1 MLTTD
6 QLIGSGLAILSA
18 FMHAAD
24 GVMGTVQKY
33 LADVRLFFRFFY
45 LFRNS
50 KILQFLGINYEIHY
64 FNLTSD
70 DRKVN

>member
-24 GVMGTVQKY
+24 GVMGTVQRS
-33 LADVRLFFRFFY
+33 LVSDFILILELDFRLI
-45 LFRNS
+45 S
-50 KILQFLGINYEIHY
+50 K
-64 FNLTSD
+64 NLLIFE
-70 DRKVN
+70 KV

>member
-24 GVMGTVQKY
+24 GVMGTVQRS
-33 LADVRLFFRFFY
+33 LVGFRLYSDFRARFQTFFQK
-45 LFRNS
+45 LV
-50 KILQFLGINYEIHY
+50 
-64 FNLTSD
+64 NL
-70 DRKVN
+70 

>member
-24 GVMGTVQKY
+24 GVMGTVQK
-33 LADVRLFFRFFY
+33 
-45 LFRNS
+45 
-50 KILQFLGINYEIHY
+50 
-64 FNLTSD
+64 
-70 DRKVN
+70 

>member
-33 LADVRLFFRFFY
+33 LADVRLFSDFFT
-45 LFRNS
+45 F
-50 KILQFLGINYEIHY
+50 FEIGKFHN
-64 FNLTSD
+64 FSE
-70 DRKVN
+70 

>member
-24 GVMGTVQKY
+24 GVMGTVQNNWTNS
-33 LADVRLFFRFFY
+33 DFFSEFESFTIS
-45 LFRNS
+45 RN
-50 KILQFLGINYEIHY
+50 K
-64 FNLTSD
+64 
-70 DRKVN
+70 

>member
-33 LADVRLFFRFFY
+33 LADVRLFSDFLPFSKLEHFTIS
-45 LFRNS
+45 RNE
-50 KILQFLGINYEIHY
+50 L
-64 FNLTSD
+64 
-70 DRKVN
+70 

>member
-24 GVMGTVQKY
+24 GVMGTVQRSF
-33 LADVRLFFRFFY
+33 VGFRLY
-45 LFRNS
+45 
-50 KILQFLGINYEIHY
+50 
-64 FNLTSD
+64 SD
-70 DRKVN
+70 LRATVKPQN